1 MLPVTETAFDGAS
14 LSIPQVVTLAERH
27 YVAIRTKGRM
37 SEMPSFA
44 PPLFPELHGWMAAK
58 GVRGT
63 TGFFRYLA
71 FGDDGSVEME
81 VATLTD
87 GSVEA
92 SGRVSA
98 SSLPQGR
105 YVSATYT
112 GPYDRLYD
120 AFCMLSGWVD
130 GRGLCIAETMNGGM
144 RRPDVQAELYH
155 VSPADTPDPAQ
166 WRTELL
172 IRLID

>member
-1 MLPVTETAFDGAS
+1 MLPVTKTAFDGAS
-14 LSIPQVVTLAERH
+14 LSIPQVVTLPERR
-27 YVAIRTKGRM
+27 YVAIKAKGKM
-37 SEMPSFA
+37 SELPSFA

-58 GVRGT
+58 GVQGK

-87 GSVEA
+87 GPLEA
-92 SGRVSA
+92 SGRVTASA
-98 SSLPQGR
+98 LPQGR
-105 YVSATYT
+105 YASATYS

-130 GRGLCIAETMNGGM
+130 GRGLPIAETRNGGM
-144 RRPDVQAELYH
+144 QRHEVQAELYH
-155 VSPADTPDPAQ
+155 VSPADSPDPAQ

-172 IRLID
+172 IKLAD